1 MQLDVRGVNMSF
13 PCNICAKVFSTRG
26 NLKRHTLNTH
36 GDVQS
41 KPVEISAGSAV
52 LQHPFTCIVAGCT
65 QSGKTVW
72 VKSLLEK
79 AQKTISPPPQRIIWC
94 YGQWQPGIEFNQ
106 GIPEDID
113 NADYLDV
120 SQRNLIVLDD
130 LMAQSGKDKRISDLF
145 TKGSHH
151 RKLSIIYIVQNIFH
165 HGKEMRNISLN
176 AHYIVLFKSPRDKQ
190 QIAMLA
196 RQINPGRVQELMR
209 SYEEATSRPHGYLML
224 DLKPT
229 TDDQDRLKTNV
240 LLGEIAQ
247 FYRQPPLVN
256 AMYDAEQRMK
266 EIMEAPQL
274 SAVEKSK
281 LYSDQLNRFLTFKNK
296 MAHSSPGI
304 PETSAQSIPQAPAEI
319 PPQVPPIPVP
329 AEIPPPVP
337 ATPKPNFL
345 TPSPTEEERP
355 KLKLFQAFSSQN
367 FFHNWVDPADWTERD
382 LARMTPEAREDYER
396 FILSDR
402 PKYIPMKPEK
412 LAKLSPEDRQEY
424 ENSLKITKTP
434 RRYALRSRP
443 Y

>member
-1 MQLDVRGVNMSF
+1 M
-13 PCNICAKVFSTRG
+13 A
-26 NLKRHTLNTH
+26 TLLFDMMRTM
-36 GDVQS
+36 
-41 KPVEISAGSAV
+41 
-52 LQHPFTCIVAGCT
+52 
-65 QSGKTVW
+65 
-72 VKSLLEK
+72 
-79 AQKTISPPPQRIIWC
+79 
-94 YGQWQPGIEFNQ
+94 PGIEFNQ

-130 LMAQSGKDKRISDLF
+130 LMAPSGKDKRISDLF

-151 RKLSIIYIVQNIFH
+151 RNLSIIYIVQDIFH
-165 HGKEMRNISLN
+165 QGKEMRNISLN
-176 AHYIVLFKSPRDKQ
+176 AHYIALFKSPRDKQ
-190 QIAMLA
+190 QISMLA
-196 RQINPGRVQELMR
+196 RQVDPGRVQEFMR
-209 SYEEATSRPHGYLML
+209 SYEDATSRPHGYLML

-229 TDDQDRLKTNV
+229 TSDQDRLKTNI
-240 LLGEIAQ
+240 LPSEIAKFIQ
-247 FYRQPPLVN
+247 KQSYRQPPLAN

-296 MAHSSPGI
+296 MDV
-304 PETSAQSIPQAPAEI
+304 PAEA
-319 PPQVPPIPVP
+319 PVQRTSLVPPTPVP

-345 TPSPTEEERP
+345 TPPPTEEERP
-355 KLKLFQAFSSQN
+355 KLKRN